1 MSQTSKIFRKFEMK
15 NIKIR
20 QAKGKDVPILFDLMM
35 AIAKHH
41 NQEAYVLTD
50 KDELLRAGFGT
61 DPKFYVLLAEYEKE
75 IAGYLS
81 YTWNYS
87 IWNGKS
93 YMNLDDLFVK
103 EKFRGLK
110 IGQELMQKAKS
121 LCENE
126 SSGLMRWEVE
136 KDNHKAIQFYES
148 LSAKMVEKGIFKWK

>member
-1 MSQTSKIFRKFEMK
+1 MK

-20 QAKGKDVPILFDLMM
+20 QATSKDVPALFDLIM

-41 NQEAYVLTD
+41 NQEEHVLTD
-50 KDELLRAGFGT
+50 KDELLKAGFAAE
-61 DPKFYVLLAEYEKE
+61 PEFQVILVEYEEE

-110 IGQELMQKAKS
+110 IGHELMRKAKS
-121 LCENE
+121 ICENK
-126 SSGLMRWEVE
+126 SSGLIRWEVE
-136 KDNHKAIQFYES
+136 KDNQKAIEFYER
-148 LSAKMVEKGIFKWK
+148 LGVKMVEKGIFKWK